1 MKFLR
6 KIFCC
11 KKNRPANENND
22 DENDFS
28 IGSTIIIASI
38 ACIILWIG
46 GMFLTQWYANNFFEV
61 DSTEG
66 NKYALFGDSFGAV
79 NALISAFAFAGVIV
93 AIVIQRN
100 ELRLQRKDLE
110 LQRNEF
116 STQNQTLQ
124 LQRFEN
130 TFFNMLSLQ
139 QQIVNDL
146 FYSGKDKIW
155 LQKDTEYGV
164 AGEEVIDS
172 VVIKGRELFF
182 FSFRKIGHY
191 LTMDDGEKKSV
202 LGMANYLHFKGI
214 KNYDNSYT
222 PSFFDHYF
230 RHLYTIIK
238 FVDKSDFLSFD
249 EKYKY
254 TTMVRATLSRYELV
268 WLYYNGLSFVG
279 RRKFKRLIEK
289 YSLLKNIREDLLTL
303 SKENRD
309 IIEAKNFNKYGLH
322 DSGYSGTDYE
332 FWITTTENDSDKYYV
347 KAFYNN
353 NDLEEGV
360 RKTKKWATFYDENL
374 SQ

>member
-1 MKFLR
+1 MTEDGD
-6 KIFCC
+6 
-11 KKNRPANENND
+11 NEK
-22 DENDFS
+22 EFS
-28 IGSTIIIASI
+28 IGYTIGIASI
-38 ACIILWIG
+38 ICIILWVG
-46 GMFLTQWYANNFFEV
+46 GMFLTQWYANSHFEV
-61 DSTEG
+61 GATDG

-116 STQNQTLQ
+116 STQNKTLQ

-146 FYSGKDKIW
+146 YYKETIKDHIIEDAPDPSLGRLTK
-155 LQKDTEYGV
+155 
-164 AGEEVIDS
+164 EVLVEKTIQ
-172 VVIKGRELFF
+172 GRELFF
-182 FSFRKIGHY
+182 FSFREIVHHITTSDGQKKDVSGMRGY
-191 LTMDDGEKKSV
+191 L
-202 LGMANYLHFKGI
+202 YFKGLGS
-214 KNYDNSYT
+214 YENSYT
-222 PSFFDHYF
+222 PSYFDHYF

-238 FVDKSDFLSFD
+238 FVDKSDFLSFE

-268 WLYYNGLSFVG
+268 WLYYNGLSSVG
-279 RRKFKRLIEK
+279 KQKFKKLIEE

-303 SKENRD
+303 SKENTT
-309 IIEAKNFNKYGLH
+309 IIAAKGFNQKWIF
-322 DSGYSGTDYE
+322 DKGYSGTDYE
-332 FWITTTENDSDKYYV
+332 FWVTNIENDNDKYHV

-353 NDLEEGV
+353 NDLEEGL
-360 RKTKKWATFYDENL
+360 RKANEWQTFYTKEL
-374 SQ
+374 I

>member
-1 MKFLR
+1 MNKD
-6 KIFCC
+6 
-11 KKNRPANENND
+11 NNNEK
-22 DENDFS
+22 EFS
-28 IGSTIIIASI
+28 IGWTIVIATI
-38 ACIILWIG
+38 VCVVLWVG
-46 GMFLTQWYANNFFEV
+46 GMFLTQWYANSYFDINSA
-61 DSTEG
+61 DG

-116 STQNQTLQ
+116 STQNKTLQ

-146 FYSGKDKIW
+146 FYSSKDKVW
-155 LQKDTEYGV
+155 LRKDTEQGI
-164 AGEEVIDS
+164 GSEEVFDEIT
-172 VVIKGRELFF
+172 IRGRELFF
-182 FSFRKIGHY
+182 FLFREVTHHI
-191 LTMDDGEKKSV
+191 TTDDGQKKDAS
-202 LGMANYLHFKGI
+202 GMRAYLHFNGLE
-214 KNYDNSYT
+214 NYDDSHT
-222 PSFFDHYF
+222 PSYFDHYF

-268 WLYYNGLSFVG
+268 WLYYNGLSSVG
-279 RRKFKRLIEK
+279 KQKFKKLIEE

-303 SKENRD
+303 SKENTT
-309 IIEAKNFNKYGLH
+309 IIAAKGCSQKWIFDN
-322 DSGYSGTDYE
+322 GYSGTDYE
-332 FWITTTENDSDKYYV
+332 FWVTNVENDSDKYYV
-347 KAFYNN
+347 KAFYNR
-353 NDLEEGV
+353 NDFEEGI
-360 RKTKKWATFYDENL
+360 RKVNEWLTFYTKEL
-374 SQ
+374 I

>member
-1 MKFLR
+1 MSES
-6 KIFCC
+6 
-11 KKNRPANENND
+11 NEN
-22 DENDFS
+22 EKEFS
-28 IGSTIIIASI
+28 IGWTIAIATII
-38 ACIILWIG
+38 CIILWVG
-46 GMFLTQWYANNFFEV
+46 GMFLTQWYANNHFEV
-61 DSTEG
+61 NSTDD

-116 STQNQTLQ
+116 STQNKTLQ

-146 FYSGKDKIW
+146 FYSDKDKIW
-155 LQKDTEYGV
+155 LRKDTEHGI
-164 AGEEVIDS
+164 AGEEVIDDIT
-172 VVIKGRELFF
+172 IKGRELFF
-182 FSFRKIGHY
+182 FSYREIKHY
-191 LTMDDGEKKSV
+191 ITMDDGQKKDV
-202 LGMANYLHFKGI
+202 AGMRGYLHFKGLES
-214 KNYDNSYT
+214 YDNSYT
-222 PSFFDHYF
+222 PSYFDHYF

-238 FVDKSDFLSFD
+238 FVDKSDFLLFE

-268 WLYYNGLSFVG
+268 WLYYNGLSSVG
-279 RRKFKRLIEK
+279 RKKFKKLIEK

-303 SKENRD
+303 SKENSD
-309 IIEAKNFNKYGLH
+309 VIASKGFNQKWLF
-322 DSGYSGTDYE
+322 DNGYSGTDYD
-332 FWITTTENDSDKYYV
+332 FWITTNENDSNKYYV

-353 NDLEEGV
+353 NDIEEGM
-360 RKTKKWATFYDENL
+360 RKTNEWQTFYSKEL
-374 SQ
+374 M